1 MYTSFDLSRQVEE
14 MEYEWAEQIKVIE
27 EIGRRMC
34 RRIEEEI
41 ENTKNLRDGIA
52 DLCKYGMRVGFQ
64 SIEFYSACE
73 EAFVNADRP
82 IALLLEE
89 KGVETVDEFV
99 MFVRGYG
106 FAMEG

>member
-14 MEYEWAEQIKVIE
+14 MAYEWAEYVEVLE
-27 EIGRRMC
+27 EIARQ
-34 RRIEEEI
+34 
-41 ENTKNLRDGIA
+41 TKIREMQANKRNLRNGIT
-52 DLCKYGMRVGFQ
+52 DLCKYGMRVGFT

-99 MFVRGYG
+99 VFVRGCG
-106 FAMEG
+106 FVMEG

>member
-1 MYTSFDLSRQVEE
+1 MYTDFDLSRQAEE
-14 MEYEWAEQIKVIE
+14 MAYEWVEYIE
-27 EIGRRMC
+27 ALGEMAKEARASK
-34 RRIEEEI
+34 E
-41 ENTKNLRDGIA
+41 NLRNGII
-52 DLCKYGMRVGFQ
+52 DLCKYGMRVGFT

-99 MFVRGYG
+99 MFVRGCG
-106 FAMEG
+106 FVMEG